1 MSDDQA
7 EMTQAP
13 PADAEAFRNAMS
25 RIAAAVHIVAT
36 DGPAGRA
43 GVTVTA
49 MTPVS
54 DAPATVLFCLNRAST
69 FAPKLKKNSVFS
81 INTLA
86 AGSNNKA
93 LAEAFAGRMG
103 LSQEDR
109 FAQAAWCELVTGAP
123 VLRSAHG
130 VLDCRVTEIQT
141 VATHSVVFGE
151 VVAIHTGETTEALVY
166 LERMFRGL

>member
-7 EMTQAP
+7 EATQIT
-13 PADAEAFRNAMS
+13 PADVETFRNAMS

-54 DAPATVLFCLNRAST
+54 DSPATVLFCLNRVSSIT
-69 FAPKLKKNSVFS
+69 PMLEQNGVFS

-86 AGSNNKA
+86 AGNDSIS
-93 LAEAFAGRMG
+93 LAEAFAGRAG
-103 LSQEDR
+103 LSQDDR
-109 FAQAAWCELVTGAP
+109 FAQAAWGELATGAP
-123 VLRSAHG
+123 VLQAAHG
-130 VLDCRVTEIQT
+130 ALDCRVTEIRT

-151 VVAIHTGETTEALVY
+151 VVAIRNGVTTEALVY
-166 LERMFRGL
+166 LDREFRGL

>member
-7 EMTQAP
+7 EAAQIA

-25 RIAAAVHIVAT
+25 RIAAAVHVVTT

-54 DAPATVLFCLNRAST
+54 DAPATILFCLNRAST
-69 FAPKLKKNSVFS
+69 FTPKLKQNGVFC

-86 AGSNNKA
+86 AGAPSVA
-93 LAEAFAGRMG
+93 LAEAFAGRTG
-103 LSQEDR
+103 LDQDDR
-109 FAQAAWCELVTGAP
+109 FAQASWMDLATGSP
-123 VLRSAHG
+123 VLHSAHG
-130 VLDCRVTEIQT
+130 ALDCRVTEIRT

-151 VVAIHTGETTEALVY
+151 VLAIHSGATPEALVY
-166 LERMFRGL
+166 LERTFRGL